1 MNNNFDNP
9 QLKSIQWSGP
19 QYLELLIQVYHYL
32 KKKIDEIDEFD
43 RKYNPTKI
51 LPTIPVSTM
60 FDYYQTE
67 IFADTNFIFFS
78 LPEEQKSFLTM
89 ILTSYDFVHK
99 LVISF
104 ADIYSINEKKNRRK
118 SEQQPSGEEYEFINE
133 IKTRWAEEDEENN
146 KRLRLELLQGLYSC
160 SPAELECIDLF
171 DEDGWFKKVLT
182 IDPKA
187 PSLRTVFDYLVQ
199 TKRIFSFI
207 LGLFYQMLEP
217 IKYFHFDY
225 KTYNTLYDSITEENY
240 NQFSKLIDSWN
251 IEVTKELSILVDKT
265 FPLVLYIESQATDS
279 MLHSIRK
286 DLTTIQIEQKF
297 ETSLIKTLLVFLI
310 DFVFINIM
318 KNHIDDIGRVTL
330 CSIFSI
336 ELQAQHYEWINSEV
350 EEMIN
355 YFNDN
360 LHEIQFNSISNNE
373 EQNVLTRT
381 GSHEVN
387 PNEKEQNP
395 ESPEFSEQ
403 EHLGVPC
410 STKMIRKLAEG
421 LVIGHENLDFPS
433 LVSSKVGVDDAINKL
448 VFLFKGK
455 ANISVKEPYDL
466 EWNKN
471 YNLNGLKLLVYLL
484 HFTGEFENNDP
495 LNALDDNET
504 SKDGISEL
512 VKFKNTGRKR
522 IFPIVEKA
530 FNKGKKSIQN
540 APRPKSGNRDFLEK
554 IVQFWFYCKN
564 SDKPATE

>member
-104 ADIYSINEKKNRRK
+104 ADIYSINEKKNRRR
-118 SEQQPSGEEYEFINE
+118 SEQQPSEEEDDYEA
-133 IKTRWAEEDEENN
+133 RWAEEDEENN

-171 DEDGWFKKVLT
+171 DEEGWFKKVLT

-187 PSLRTVFDYLVQ
+187 PSLRSVFDYLVQ

-297 ETSLIKTLLVFLI
+297 ETSLISTLLVFLV
-310 DFVFINIM
+310 DYVFIKIM
-318 KNHIDDIGRVTL
+318 KNHIDDIGRETL
-330 CSIFSI
+330 CSFFPI

-350 EEMIN
+350 EEMIDF
-355 YFNDN
+355 FNSN
-360 LHEIQFNSISNNE
+360 LHKIQSNIDDIKRTSCDEKKTNQE
-373 EQNVLTRT
+373 EP
-381 GSHEVN
+381 N
-387 PNEKEQNP
+387 PK
-395 ESPEFSEQ
+395 FSGLKQ
-403 EHLGVPC
+403 DHLSVPC
-410 STKMIRKLAEG
+410 SQRMIRKLAEG
-421 LVIGHENLDFPS
+421 LVKGHDNPDFPN
-433 LVSSKVGVDDAINKL
+433 LVSSEIGDDDAINKL
-448 VFLFKGK
+448 TFLFKGK
-455 ANISVKEPYDL
+455 ADIVVKDPYNL
-466 EWNKN
+466 QWNKN
-471 YNLNGLKLLVYLL
+471 YNLNGLKLLIYLL

-512 VKFKNTGRKR
+512 VKFKNTGRRR
-522 IFPIVEKA
+522 IFPVVENA
-530 FNKGKKSIQN
+530 FTNIGRKSVQN
-540 APRPKSGNRDFLEK
+540 AKKPTEGNRDFLEQ
-554 IVQFWFYCKN
+554 IVQFWYDCKIL
-564 SDKPATE
+564 DD

>member
-9 QLKSIQWSGP
+9 QLKSILWSGP
-19 QYLELLIQVYHYL
+19 QYLELLEQVYHYL
-32 KKKIDEIDEFD
+32 KTKIDEIDELD
-43 RKYNPTKI
+43 REFNPTKI
-51 LPTIPVSTM
+51 LQTIPVSTM

-67 IFADTNFIFFS
+67 RFADTNFIFFS
-78 LPEEQKSFLTM
+78 LPEEQKSFITM
-89 ILTSYDFVHK
+89 ILTTYDFVHQ

-118 SEQQPSGEEYEFINE
+118 SEQQPSGEEYECINE
-133 IKTRWAEEDEENN
+133 IKTRCADYLEEDS
-146 KRLRLELLQGLYSC
+146 KRLRLKLLRSLYSC

-171 DEDGWFKKVLT
+171 DEDGWIKKVLT

-199 TKRIFSFI
+199 TKRLFTFM

-225 KTYNTLYDSITEENY
+225 KIYNTLYDSITEENY

-286 DLTTIQIEQKF
+286 DLTTIQIEPKF
-297 ETSLIKTLLVFLI
+297 ESSLIRTLLVFLI

-318 KNHIDDIGRVTL
+318 KNHIDDISRETL

-336 ELQAQHYEWINSEV
+336 EFQAQHYEWINCEV
-350 EEMIN
+350 EEIIDF
-355 YFNDN
+355 FNSN
-360 LHEIQFNSISNNE
+360 LHNIQSNINE
-373 EQNVLTRT
+373 EKDDKRGT
-381 GSHEVN
+381 SSD
-387 PNEKEQNP
+387 EKKTNQEEPNP

-403 EHLGVPC
+403 EHLDVPC
-410 STKMIRKLAEG
+410 STKMIKKLAEG
-421 LVIGHENLDFPS
+421 LVKGHENLDFPS
-433 LVSSKVGVDDAINKL
+433 LVSSAVGDDDAINKL
-448 VFLFKGK
+448 IFLFKGK

-484 HFTGEFENNDP
+484 HFTEEFENNDP

-530 FNKGKKSIQN
+530 FNRGKKSIQN

>member
-1 MNNNFDNP
+1 
-9 QLKSIQWSGP
+9 
-19 QYLELLIQVYHYL
+19 
-32 KKKIDEIDEFD
+32 
-43 RKYNPTKI
+43 
-51 LPTIPVSTM
+51 M

-104 ADIYSINEKKNRRK
+104 ADIYSINEKKNRRR
-118 SEQQPSGEEYEFINE
+118 SEQQPSEEDDDYEA
-133 IKTRWAEEDEENN
+133 RWAEEDEENN

-171 DEDGWFKKVLT
+171 DEEGWFKKVLT

-187 PSLRTVFDYLVQ
+187 PSLRSVFDYLVQ

-318 KNHIDDIGRVTL
+318 KNHIDDISRETL

-336 ELQAQHYEWINSEV
+336 EFQAQHYEWINSEV
-350 EEMIN
+350 EEMIDF
-355 YFNDN
+355 FNSN
-360 LHEIQFNSISNNE
+360 LHKIQSSINE
-373 EQNVLTRT
+373 EKDDKKGI
-381 GSHEVN
+381 GSDEKKTIQEE
-387 PNEKEQNP
+387 PN
-395 ESPEFSEQ
+395 PEFSELKQ
-403 EHLGVPC
+403 EHLSVPC
-410 STKMIRKLAEG
+410 SQRMIRKLAEG
-421 LVIGHENLDFPS
+421 LVKGNDNPDFPN
-433 LVSSKVGVDDAINKL
+433 LVSSEVGDDDAINKL
-448 VFLFKGK
+448 VFLFKGR
-455 ANISVKEPYDL
+455 ADIVVKDPYNL
-466 EWNKN
+466 QWNKN
-471 YNLNGLKLLVYLL
+471 YNLNGLKLLIYLL

-512 VKFKNTGRKR
+512 VKFKNTGRRR
-522 IFPIVEKA
+522 IFPVVENA
-530 FNKGKKSIQN
+530 FTNIGRKSVQN
-540 APRPKSGNRDFLEK
+540 AKKPTEGNRDFLEQ
-554 IVQFWFYCKN
+554 IVQFWYDCKIL
-564 SDKPATE
+564 DD

>member
-104 ADIYSINEKKNRRK
+104 ADIYSINEKKNRRR
-118 SEQQPSGEEYEFINE
+118 SEQQPSEEDDDYEA
-133 IKTRWAEEDEENN
+133 RWAEEDEENN

-171 DEDGWFKKVLT
+171 DEEGWFKKVLT

-187 PSLRTVFDYLVQ
+187 PSLRSVFDYLVQ

-318 KNHIDDIGRVTL
+318 KNHIDDISRETL

-336 ELQAQHYEWINSEV
+336 EFQAQHYEWINSEV
-350 EEMIN
+350 EEMIDF
-355 YFNDN
+355 FNSN
-360 LHEIQFNSISNNE
+360 LHKIQSSINE
-373 EQNVLTRT
+373 EKDDKKGI
-381 GSHEVN
+381 GSDEKKTIHEE
-387 PNEKEQNP
+387 PN
-395 ESPEFSEQ
+395 PEFSELKQ
-403 EHLGVPC
+403 EHLSVPC
-410 STKMIRKLAEG
+410 SQRMIRKLAEG
-421 LVIGHENLDFPS
+421 LVKGNDNPDFPN
-433 LVSSKVGVDDAINKL
+433 LVSSEVGDDDAINKL
-448 VFLFKGK
+448 VFLFKGR
-455 ANISVKEPYDL
+455 ADIVVKDPYNL
-466 EWNKN
+466 QWNKN
-471 YNLNGLKLLVYLL
+471 YNLNGLKLLIYLL

-512 VKFKNTGRKR
+512 VKFKNTGRRR
-522 IFPIVEKA
+522 IFPVVENA
-530 FNKGKKSIQN
+530 FTNIGRKSVQN
-540 APRPKSGNRDFLEK
+540 AKKPTEGNRDFLEQ
-554 IVQFWFYCKN
+554 IVQFWYDCKIL
-564 SDKPATE
+564 DD